1 MKKVIAALIVFLFF
15 FSVNS
20 SVFAAA
26 KKPAAKSTSKD
37 ISVSYALRRDKKALI
52 VNFGNLKNA
61 KSVLYTL
68 IYTTN
73 GRQEGA
79 GGSVKTST
87 NTARRELLFGTC
99 SGKVCRYH
107 TNISNMSLE
116 INAKLK
122 SGKQNFKKYSV
133 KL

>member
-1 MKKVIAALIVFLFF
+1 MRKILISLIIVFSFF
-15 FSVNS
+15 LLSTTA
-20 SVFAAA
+20 FAAK

-37 ISVSYALRRDKKALI
+37 ISVSYSLRKDKKALI

-61 KSVLYTL
+61 KSVSYTL

-79 GGSVKTST
+79 GGSVKTTTS
-87 NTARRELLFGTC
+87 TARRELLFGTC

-107 TNISNMSLE
+107 TKMSNMSLE

-122 SGKQNFKKYSV
+122 SGKQSNKSYKI